1 MNSIQNLPN
10 QEASNSPARWVFSGS
25 YPYTPSLIIFDLAPE
40 YHQNIINFKDDILG
54 LMLPYTGFDYP
65 AIYRNYSLDPHQKF
79 LHLFNTGD
87 TEKKISAIV
96 DGIAF
101 TTTIPYGKKIILT
114 KKL

>member
-1 MNSIQNLPN
+1 MQS
-10 QEASNSPARWVFSGS
+10 ESNSPALWVFSGC
-25 YPYTPSLIIFDLAPE
+25 YPYRPSLKTFDLARE

-54 LMLPYTGFDYP
+54 LLLPYTGFDYP
-65 AIYRNYSLDPHQKF
+65 ANERALSLNSNQKF

-87 TEKKISAIV
+87 TDKRISGIV

-114 KKL
+114 KNIY

>member
-1 MNSIQNLPN
+1 MQS
-10 QEASNSPARWVFSGS
+10 ESNSPARWVFSGC
-25 YPYTPSLIIFDLAPE
+25 YPYTPSIFTFDLAHE
-40 YHQNIINFKDDILG
+40 FNQNIINFKDDILG

-65 AIYRNYSLDPHQKF
+65 VNERALSLNSNQKF

-101 TTTIPYGKKIILT
+101 TTTVPYNKKIILT
-114 KKL
+114 KNIY